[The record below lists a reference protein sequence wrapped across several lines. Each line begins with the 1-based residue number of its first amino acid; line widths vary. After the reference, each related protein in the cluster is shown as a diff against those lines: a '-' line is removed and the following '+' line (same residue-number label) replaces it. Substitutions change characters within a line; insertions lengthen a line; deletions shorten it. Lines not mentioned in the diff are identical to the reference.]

1 MTLTEYL
8 ADYASPA
15 TKEKGLAMV
24 KRELLKIPNE
34 HTRALAE
41 QHVGEILAGTGNDF
55 RF

>member
-1 MTLTEYL
+1 
-8 ADYASPA
+8 
-15 TKEKGLAMV
+15 MV

-34 HTRALAE
+34 RTRALTE